1 VEVDFSHFGA
11 KGVGYAR
18 HRSRLKEVI
27 RVRTLPTQMVQALA
41 PFAPLF
47 SRRVFGHVQVLV
59 AGAILA
65 PGKRTVASALRA
77 MGLDQ
82 QKRFHRYHRVLSRA
96 RWSSLEVARVLLG
109 LLVEAFV
116 PEGSPLVVG
125 IDETLERR
133 YGKKISARGVYR
145 DPVRSTHETFVKS
158 SGLRWVC
165 AMVLVEIPWAS
176 RVWALPFLSVLAPS
190 ERYAARRGK
199 RHKKI
204 TERAWQLL
212 LVLRRW
218 YPEREIVAV
227 ADRAYAS
234 LELLDR
240 CGKLTDPITFVTR
253 LRLDAALYEPAP
265 PRRPGQI
272 GRPRIKGERLP
283 NLSAVAEDPKT
294 DWEPTEIANWYG
306 SEERTVEIA
315 SQTAVWYSTGL
326 PTVPIR
332 WVLIRD
338 PEGGFEPQALLC
350 TDLDADPEQVVGWY
364 VMRWQ
369 LEVTFQES
377 RRHLGFETQR
387 QWTELAIRRTTPA
400 LLGLFSLVT
409 LFAHRRMVR
418 AAGAFRR
425 AAWYHKAHPTFADA
439 LALVRKE
446 LWAQEEQTFRG
457 SSAQTDTVKVPRA
470 FMERLTEAVCYAA

>member
-1 VEVDFSHFGA
+1 M
-11 KGVGYAR
+11 
-18 HRSRLKEVI
+18 I
-27 RVRTLPTQMVQALA
+27 RVLLPFV
-41 PFAPLF
+41 PLF
-47 SRRVFGHVQVLV
+47 SKRVFQHAQVLL

-65 PGKRTVASALRA
+65 PGARTVSSALRA

-82 QKRFHRYHRVLSRA
+82 QKCFHRYHRVLSRA
-96 RWSSLEVARVLLG
+96 SWSSRKVSGVLLG
-109 LLVEAFV
+109 LVVEAFV

-165 AMVLVEIPWAS
+165 AMVLVEVPWAS
-176 RVWALPFLSVLAPS
+176 MVWALPFLSALAPS
-190 ERYAARRGK
+190 ERYAAKRGR

-204 TERAWQLL
+204 TEWAWQLL
-212 LVLRRW
+212 LQVRRW
-218 YPEREIVAV
+218 YPRREIVAV

-234 LELLDR
+234 LELLNR
-240 CGKLTDPITFVTR
+240 CRKLSDPITFVTR

-265 PRRPGQI
+265 PRRPHQI

-283 NLSAVAEDPKT
+283 NLSAVAQDPRT
-294 DWEPTEIANWYG
+294 VWESTEIADWYG
-306 SEERTVEIA
+306 SEDRTVELA
-315 SQTAVWYSTGL
+315 SETAVWYSTGL
-326 PTVPIR
+326 PAVPIR

-350 TDLDADPEQVVGWY
+350 TDLSADPERIVSWY

-369 LEVTFQES
+369 LEVTFQEA

-387 QWTELAIRRTTPA
+387 QWSEMAIGRTTPA
-400 LLGLFSLVT
+400 LLGLFSVVT
-409 LFAHRRMVR
+409 LFADRQMRE
-418 AAGAFRR
+418 AAGALRR
-425 AAWYHKAHPTFADA
+425 QAAWYHKRHPTFADA
-439 LALVRKE
+439 LAVVRRE
-446 LWAQEEQTFRG
+446 LWAGVPFYG
-457 SSAQTDTVKVPRA
+457 SPAQSDTIKVPRA
-470 FMERLTEAVCYAA
+470 FVERLTEAVCYAA